1 MPPKMML
8 DVDDMDSENSVSM
21 TWSIDPSGTMRHRKT
36 GTKVSTEDGITY
48 EGMEYRLSPEDIEL
62 EPDSHLG
69 AGACGVVLK
78 GVIKH
83 SGIPVAV
90 KTVKVDDK
98 AKREQL
104 LNEIR
109 GLIAA
114 DGCVNLVHWYAGFM
128 SKRSCVVH
136 VALEFMDLGSL
147 ADLKKRLGGYGVPPV
162 YLANISA
169 QIMNGLDYL
178 HKTFGEY

>member
-114 DGCVNLVHWYAGFM
+114 DGCVNLVHWYAG
-128 SKRSCVVH
+128 
-136 VALEFMDLGSL
+136 
-147 ADLKKRLGGYGVPPV
+147 
-162 YLANISA
+162 
-169 QIMNGLDYL
+169 
-178 HKTFGEY
+178 